1 MENTNTRKLALFDL
15 DNTLLGGDSDHAW
28 GEFLI
33 SRDMVDAEHHRARND
48 FFYEQYKRGELDIH
62 GYVAFKIEPIRQL
75 SAEELQNLHAQ
86 FLRDEV
92 APMMLDKAQ
101 DLVKKHKD
109 AGDYCVIIT
118 ATNEFITKP
127 IAALFE
133 VDQLLPTEL
142 EIVGDR
148 YTGKISG
155 IPCYQ
160 AGKVEKLN
168 QWLAGS
174 VNDLSLSNSIFYS
187 DSMNDLPLLQ
197 AAAVP
202 VAVDP
207 DAKLRDFAEK
217 SDWKIISLRD

>member
-1 MENTNTRKLALFDL
+1 M
-15 DNTLLGGDSDHAW
+15 
-28 GEFLI
+28 
-33 SRDMVDAEHHRARND
+33 
-48 FFYEQYKRGELDIH
+48 
-62 GYVAFKIEPIRQL
+62 
-75 SAEELQNLHAQ
+75 
-86 FLRDEV
+86 
-92 APMMLDKAQ
+92 
-101 DLVKKHKD
+101 
-109 AGDYCVIIT
+109 IIT